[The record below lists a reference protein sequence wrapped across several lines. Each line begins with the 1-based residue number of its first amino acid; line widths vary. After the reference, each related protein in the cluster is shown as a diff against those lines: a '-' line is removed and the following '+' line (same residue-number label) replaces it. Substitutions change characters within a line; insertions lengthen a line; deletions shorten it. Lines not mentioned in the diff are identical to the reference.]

1 MDKYL
6 INSDLHGYNKQEI
19 NSFDASDV
27 KDSLIIT
34 VVNKGCDDKVGAYY
48 KMIRNALSNFNRVI
62 LIGVNDENRVFKTLA
77 CLMTTYR
84 AYDIYTVESE
94 ESLSIKEV
102 LAMEDRH
109 PDLTEVQTYIGGD
122 VTAYSDMSAILFGI
136 ESLVSE
142 GNSDKLKEYLNEHML
157 SIENLTS
164 TLDSMKKTCDIF
176 NSDELIDKINKLI
189 EEKKELN
196 AKIDVKDSKLKEL
209 EYDKTK
215 LKVDYETLQRENRKI
230 ISEKEAMEASANL
243 GGNVLK
249 AYKPI
254 KTPLI
259 HCRTKIVLYFKEISY
274 VQYVNSLVMHLLYML
289 TSVMKIKAKLLIYDT
304 QTNMYSS
311 YGSLRIVSS
320 QAYIS
325 NKHGL
330 ISKNKAFVVSEP
342 NSSIIKD
349 VLESDQSFDVVI
361 VYDRMKNPIDVVEG
375 NNVYKFFVINS
386 SQEFSKMYKELKI
399 KDLDY
404 VITRPGST
412 IGLNEKD
419 TFEGSYIDIPSIDDY
434 SKATNSAKLSKYI
447 RLASMNDKQNILNK
461 IQSLANIDSMR

>member
-34 VVNKGCDDKVGAYY
+34 VVNKSCDDKVCAYY
-48 KMIRNALSNFNRVI
+48 KMVRNALSNFNRVI
-62 LIGVNDENRVFKTLA
+62 LIGVDDENRVFKTLA

-84 AYDIYTVESE
+84 AYDIYTVDSE

-176 NSDELIDKINKLI
+176 NSDELIDKINKLV
-189 EEKKELN
+189 EEKKELS
-196 AKIDVKDSKLKEL
+196 AEIDVKDTKLKGL

-230 ISEKEAMEASANL
+230 VSEKEAMEASANL

-274 VQYVNSLVMHLLYML
+274 VQYVNSLVTHLLYML

-325 NKHGL
+325 SKHGL

-412 IGLNEKD
+412 IGLHEKD

-461 IQSLANIDSMR
+461 IQKLANIDSMR

>member
-1 MDKYL
+1 M
-6 INSDLHGYNKQEI
+6 
-19 NSFDASDV
+19 
-27 KDSLIIT
+27 
-34 VVNKGCDDKVGAYY
+34 NKGCDDKVGAYY

-325 NKHGL
+325 SKHGL

>member
-1 MDKYL
+1 M
-6 INSDLHGYNKQEI
+6 
-19 NSFDASDV
+19 
-27 KDSLIIT
+27 
-34 VVNKGCDDKVGAYY
+34 
-48 KMIRNALSNFNRVI
+48 
-62 LIGVNDENRVFKTLA
+62 
-77 CLMTTYR
+77 
-84 AYDIYTVESE
+84 
-94 ESLSIKEV
+94 
-102 LAMEDRH
+102 
-109 PDLTEVQTYIGGD
+109 
-122 VTAYSDMSAILFGI
+122 
-136 ESLVSE
+136 
-142 GNSDKLKEYLNEHML
+142 
-157 SIENLTS
+157 
-164 TLDSMKKTCDIF
+164 
-176 NSDELIDKINKLI
+176 
-189 EEKKELN
+189 
-196 AKIDVKDSKLKEL
+196 
-209 EYDKTK
+209 
-215 LKVDYETLQRENRKI
+215 
-230 ISEKEAMEASANL
+230 
-243 GGNVLK
+243 
-249 AYKPI
+249 
-254 KTPLI
+254 
-259 HCRTKIVLYFKEISY
+259 
-274 VQYVNSLVMHLLYML
+274 QYVNSLVMHLLYML

-325 NKHGL
+325 SKHGL